1 MAGALMPAVVE
12 EIRAEKLLK
21 DLANVWKELGQAEN
35 DYAVVR
41 ACSMTLLVATTGD
54 GDEQDLAGTLGD
66 LMHSHPSRYVVL
78 RLVEK
83 LDQVFSA
90 RVFAQCQ
97 LAFGRRQQLCCEQIE
112 FTATHDRIPDFHAV
126 ALGLT
131 VADLPVLLWIRDA
144 QLLLNPEFQ
153 TLLPLA
159 RPLIV
164 DSAQFV
170 DAAAGLAELA
180 ARRRAGWRI
189 KDLAWSRLTVWRET
203 IAQMFETTACH
214 NLVGKIDRVEVKGR
228 FGATGT
234 DVQYLAAWL
243 GQRLPGARITATG
256 SGVNRIRLGA
266 GGQRLEVTDAGE
278 ALVATGLDG
287 MATRIPD
294 PARSD
299 ANLLAEELSILGP
312 DPTYDATLLA
322 VSRALNKN
330 EL

>member
-1 MAGALMPAVVE
+1 MPAAVE

-21 DLANVWKELGQAEN
+21 DLANVWKELSQTAT

-41 ACSMTLLVATTGD
+41 ACSMTLLVATTSD
-54 GDEQDLAGTLGD
+54 DEQDLAGTLGD

-83 LDQVFSA
+83 REPEFAA

-112 FTATHDRIPDFHAV
+112 FTATRDRIPDFYAV

-144 QLLLNPEFQ
+144 QLLFSPDFQ

-159 RPLIV
+159 RPLII

-170 DAAAGLAELA
+170 DASAGLGELA
-180 ARRRAGWRI
+180 SRRRAGWRI

-203 IAQMFETTACH
+203 IAQMFETSACH
-214 NLVGKIDRVEVKGR
+214 KLMSKIDRVEVKGR
-228 FGATGT
+228 FGAAGT
-234 DVQYLAAWL
+234 DVQYLAGWL

-256 SGVNRIRLGA
+256 SGVHRIRLVA
-266 GGQRLEVTDAGE
+266 GGQRLEVNDAGE

-287 MATRIPD
+287 LATRVPD

-299 ANLLAEELSILGP
+299 ADLLEEELSILGP

-322 VSRALNKN
+322 VARNLNKH

>member
-1 MAGALMPAVVE
+1 MPAAIE
-12 EIRAEKLLK
+12 EIRSEKLLK
-21 DLANVWKELGQAEN
+21 DLANVWKELSQAST

-41 ACSMTLLVATTGD
+41 ACSMTLLVATTSD
-54 GDEQDLAGTLGD
+54 DEQDLAGTLGD

-78 RLVEK
+78 RLLNKREPE
-83 LDQVFSA
+83 FTA

-112 FTATHDRIPDFHAV
+112 FTATRDRIPDFYAV
-126 ALGLT
+126 ALGLA

-144 QLLLNPEFQ
+144 QLLLSQDFH

-159 RPLIV
+159 RPLII

-170 DAAAGLAELA
+170 DAAGGLAALA
-180 ARRRAGWRI
+180 ARRQAGWRI

-203 IAQMFETTACH
+203 IAQMFETSACRD
-214 NLVGKIDRVEVKGR
+214 LVSRIDRVEIKGR
-228 FGATGT
+228 FGAPGT
-234 DVQYLAAWL
+234 DVEYLRAWL
-243 GQRLPGARITATG
+243 SQRLPGAQFAASG
-256 SGVNRIRLGA
+256 SGVQRIRLIA
-266 GGQRLEVTDAGE
+266 GGRRLEVNDAGE

-287 MATRIPD
+287 LATRVPD
-294 PARSD
+294 PVRSD
-299 ANLLAEELSILGP
+299 ASLLEEELSILGP

-322 VSRALNKN
+322 VARSLDKH

>member
-1 MAGALMPAVVE
+1 MPAAIE

-21 DLANVWKELGQAEN
+21 DLATVWKELGQTEK

-41 ACSMTLLVATTGD
+41 ACSMTLLVATTGV

-78 RLVEK
+78 RLVDKPEPE
-83 LDQVFSA
+83 FNA

-97 LAFGRRQQLCCEQIE
+97 MAFGRRQQLCCEQIE
-112 FTATHDRIPDFHAV
+112 FTATRDRIPDFHAV

-144 QLLLNPEFQ
+144 QLVLDPGFQ

-159 RPLIV
+159 RPVIL

-170 DAAAGLAELA
+170 DAGAGLLEMER
-180 ARRRAGWRI
+180 RRRAGWRI
-189 KDLAWSRLTVWRET
+189 KDLNWSRMTVWRET
-203 IAQMFETTACH
+203 IAQMFETGACH
-214 NLVGKIDRVEVKGR
+214 KLLSKIDRVEVKGR
-228 FGATGT
+228 FGPTGT

-243 GQRLPGARITATG
+243 GQRLPEAQIAATG
-256 SGVNRIRLGA
+256 SGVQRIRLLA
-266 GGQRLEVTDAGE
+266 GGQRLEVRDAGE
-278 ALVATGLDG
+278 ALVATSLDG
-287 MATRIPD
+287 MVTRVAD

-299 ANLLAEELSILGP
+299 AELLGEELSILGA
-312 DPTYDATLLA
+312 DATYDATLHA
-322 VSRALNKN
+322 VARVINQH